1 MWVFYAS
8 IPEVAYAQDDSLIA
22 AVCILSTA
30 VVWYGFIKFASWKDS
45 IKIFGI

>member
-8 IPEVAYAQDDSLIA
+8 VLEAAYAQDDSLIA
-22 AVCILSTA
+22 AACILAVA
-30 VVWYGFIKFASWKDS
+30 VVWYGFIKFVSWKDS